1 MFKISV
7 RFNDSRREDV
17 TLNVHC
23 FNVIRD
29 HINIVTNDGYSF
41 NYPRNDVYGIFLI
54 PDIKN

>member
-7 RFNDSRREDV
+7 RFNDSRKEDI

-23 FNVIRD
+23 FNVTRY
-29 HINIVTNDGYSF
+29 HINIVTSDGHSF
-41 NYPRNDVYGIFLI
+41 NYPRTDVYGIFLI